1 VIELLEIADALKRGR
16 SKRAFAIEGVEDD
29 AFEEVAEGEV
39 MVLGEGLQHLED
51 TFLHPDAG
59 LDSLDLELV
68 LVDGCSFHM
77 YLCTRVCWYRQWW
90 RGAAI
95 CRPTTNSASSWL
107 PEVADRARF
116 YLLAIGDTLRR
127 WRNQRLMADY
137 DRAIRVFGSS

>member
-1 VIELLEIADALKRGR
+1 MIELLEIADALKRGH

-39 MVLGEGLQHLED
+39 MVLGEGFEHLQD
-51 TFLHPDAG
+51 TFLHSDAG
-59 LDSLDLELV
+59 LDSLDLEFV

-77 YLCTRVCWYRQWW
+77 YLCTRVCRYRQWV
-90 RGAAI
+90 AI
-95 CRPTTNSASSWL
+95 CRATTTSASSWL
-107 PEVADRARF
+107 PEVADRVRF